1 MEAFINYLKKFGSLS
16 AEDVDIVLSKLE
28 MVTVAKGSYLSETGK
43 VSRKMAFLTKGI
55 LRIGLY
61 DDNDKDVTR
70 LFVMEENFAVD
81 VDSFMNARP
90 SHVFFQ
96 AMTDCEAIVLSQ
108 ESFIE
113 LSNII
118 GQWSG
123 MFSRISSGLL
133 AKKLSL
139 SNDMLHLDGRLR
151 YLRFLN
157 VYPGLANQVPL
168 STLASYLGIDP
179 SSLSRIRKHLTNA
192 K

>member
-16 AEDVDIVLSKLE
+16 TEEIDNVLSKLE

-43 VSRKMAFLTKGI
+43 VSRKLAFLTKGI

-61 DDNDKDVTR
+61 DDNDEDVTR
-70 LFVMEENFAVD
+70 LFVVEENFAVD
-81 VDSFMNARP
+81 VDSFMNERP
-90 SHVFFQ
+90 SRVFFQ
-96 AMTDCEAIVLSQ
+96 AMTDCEAIILSRQ
-108 ESFIE
+108 SFIE

-123 MFSRISSGLL
+123 MFSLITSGLL
-133 AKKLSL
+133 AKKLAL

-151 YLRFLN
+151 YLKFLN

-179 SSLSRIRKHLTNA
+179 SSLSRIRKQLTNA